1 MRYVFPPVYF
11 SLREWKFHIKKKK
24 NHRNK
29 QGVENMLPLIKT
41 TFARWHIKVS
51 CIFQADVLWN
61 VLCAPG
67 QRQDWFMTQRHTW
80 TLGDKIWTT
89 L

>member
-1 MRYVFPPVYF
+1 MCFHRVILAFGNGNF
-11 SLREWKFHIKKKK
+11 LRRKKITVI
-24 NHRNK
+24 NK
-29 QGVENMLPLIKT
+29 EYMLPLIKT

-51 CIFQADVLWN
+51 YIFQADVLLN
-61 VLCAPG
+61 VLCTPG